1 MSEHDQ
7 TGEPERERIDDLEV
21 KETQASDVQGGAGST
36 GGSGGDDRPTESISM
51 NIKK

>member
-7 TGEPERERIDDLEV
+7 NGEPGTERLDDLEV
-21 KETQASDVQGGAGST
+21 KEAQASDVQGGAEST